1 MGYTLTMQRMLILAR
16 SSSALEEF
24 SLKEDLEEQPNR
36 KTAYEDSTLLFL
48 SLIVFVIN
56 DSRKA

>member
-16 SSSALEEF
+16 SSSALGEF
-24 SLKEDLEEQPNR
+24 PLKEDLEEQPNR
-36 KTAYEDSTLLFL
+36 KTAYEDSTLLFF
-48 SLIVFVIN
+48 SLIVFAIN